1 MAFWSYECGEA
12 GRSLCSFGHLC
23 NWYVSLARQPV
34 SASDNI
40 RQARH
45 PLIDLQ
51 PQYLQTLAVL
61 YTTTA
66 I

>member
-12 GRSLCSFGHLC
+12 GEIPLQFWMC

-45 PLIDLQ
+45 PVIDLQ

>member
-12 GRSLCSFGHLC
+12 GRSLGDFGHLC
-23 NWYVSLARQPV
+23 NWHVSLARQPA

-40 RQARH
+40 RQACH
-45 PLIDLQ
+45 PEIDLQ
-51 PQYLQTLAVL
+51 PEYSQTLAVL
-61 YTTTA
+61 YTVA